1 MFCFNAKNL
10 KYAIGNVEVGRGEY
24 MRIRQKVV
32 AELLARLEKTGDIGI
47 DICSIGARK

>member
-10 KYAIGNVEVGRGEY
+10 KYAVGNVGVGREEY

-32 AELLARLEKTGDIGI
+32 AELLSRLEKTRDIGI
-47 DICSIGARK
+47 DIYSIGAKR